1 MKKLVVLSMLVLT
14 AFLAACGGGVATVS
28 PPAQA
33 QDYQAAHLPTVEVPL
48 EAATE
53 PGELQGGE
61 VATTEPTLP
70 PTTEAAPTELA
81 TETEIA
87 TEVPTEIMTEEATPT
102 EVVTEVTATPEI
114 PTQQPTLPP
123 TEPSTAEPTIE
134 PTLAPSEVPTE
145 EGGAGGLGDQ
155 TATLPPTETAVP
167 SATATDTATL
177 VPTDTPA
184 PTDTDTPVPTNTA
197 TASPTDTPRPTDT
210 ATATA
215 TETLTP
221 VPTNTAT
228 ASPTDTPVPTDT
240 ATATATETLTPVPTD
255 TASPSPTATFTM
267 TMTPTFTPSFTL
279 TFTATFT
286 HTPSATYTPTET
298 YTPTLTFT
306 PTATLIP
313 SDTPTPTNTP
323 FVPPQEFTTYASEDL
338 HLSLDYPAEWAEPVF
353 DEPFLLISPDGSS
366 ETFPVAAIT
375 RGSPDYFA
383 SELGV
388 DEVSSPQAFLEAVAQ
403 SEADSEVSKV
413 SGYPYPTFALITSSD
428 DIKVRGLLFVVNDQ
442 DWIFLIGAADPETF
456 DLYSEATFQQMA
468 VSIVAESIEPTE
480 TPTHIPTNTPRPT
493 ATLPP
498 TLTPT
503 ATPVPILGE
512 TYQDEDAGFAFDYPE
527 GAEVSE
533 GENSVTVAAEVENI
547 PGEVYFVRGRPE
559 ALAEQG
565 IICES
570 RDPVEALRC
579 VNPDVEPTF
588 TDRYAKFGSPA
599 WFTVQ
604 NVETDGQVNAVV
616 SYVVAAGP
624 EWIFIRLTAPAS
636 DYTTANLQLFQPILD
651 SVLIEVQPVDIFG
664 RWGLR

>member
-1 MKKLVVLSMLVLT
+1 MKKLIVLSLLVLG

-28 PPAQA
+28 PPEQT
-33 QDYQAAHLPTVEVPL
+33 QDYQAAHFPTVEAPI

-53 PGELQGGE
+53 PGVSQGGE
-61 VATTEPTLP
+61 VATTEPTSP
-70 PTTEAAPTELA
+70 PATEATPTELA

-87 TEVPTEIMTEEATPT
+87 TEAPTETVTKEATPT
-102 EVVTEVTATPEI
+102 EVVTEVAATPEV
-114 PTQQPTLPP
+114 PTRQPTLPP
-123 TEPSTAEPTIE
+123 TEPPSAEPTIE

-145 EGGAGGLGDQ
+145 EGSAGGTGDQ
-155 TATLPPTETAVP
+155 TATLPPTDTAVP
-167 SATATDTATL
+167 SATATDTATS

-184 PTDTDTPVPTNTA
+184 PTDTATPTPTDTPVPTNTA
-197 TASPTDTPRPTDT
+197 TATDTDTPIPTDT

-215 TETLTP
+215 TETLTL

-228 ASPTDTPVPTDT
+228 ATDTDTPVPTDT
-240 ATATATETLTPVPTD
+240 P
-255 TASPSPTATFTM
+255 SPSPTATFTL
-267 TMTPTFTPSFTL
+267 TMTPTFTASFTL

-286 HTPSATYTPTET
+286 HTPSATYSPTET
-298 YTPTLTFT
+298 FTPTLTST

-366 ETFPVAAIT
+366 ETFPAAAIT
-375 RGSPDYFA
+375 RGSLDFFA
-383 SELGV
+383 EELGV
-388 DEVSSPQAFLEAVAQ
+388 EEVSSPQAFLEALALTDD
-403 SEADSEVSKV
+403 SSEVTKL
-413 SGYPYPTFALITSSD
+413 SGYPYPTFEIISTSD
-428 DIKVRGLLFVVNDQ
+428 EIKVRGLLFVVNDN

-456 DLYSEATFQQMA
+456 SLYSETTFQQIA
-468 VSIVAESIEPTE
+468 VSVVAESIEPTA
-480 TPTHIPTNTPRPT
+480 TPTPIPSNTPRPT

-512 TYQDEDAGFAFDYPE
+512 TYQDEEAGFAFDYPE

-547 PGEVYFVRGRPE
+547 PGEIYFVRGRPE
-559 ALAEQG
+559 DLAEQG

-579 VNPDVEPTF
+579 VNADVEPTY
-588 TDRYAKFGSPA
+588 TDRYEKFGSPA
-599 WFTVQ
+599 WFTFQ
-604 NVETDGQVNAVV
+604 NVEADGQVNAVV

-664 RWGLR
+664 RWGLN

>member
-1 MKKLVVLSMLVLT
+1 MKKLIVLSLLVLG

-28 PPAQA
+28 PPEQTR
-33 QDYQAAHLPTVEVPL
+33 DYQSALETVNAPTAEVVT

-53 PGELQGGE
+53 PGESQGGE
-61 VATTEPTLP
+61 VATTEPTSP
-70 PTTEAAPTELA
+70 PATEATPTELA

-87 TEVPTEIMTEEATPT
+87 TEAPTETVTEEATPT
-102 EVVTEVTATPEI
+102 EVVTEVAATPEV

-123 TEPSTAEPTIE
+123 TEPPTAEPTIE
-134 PTLAPSEVPTE
+134 PTLPPSEVPTE

-155 TATLPPTETAVP
+155 TATLPSTETAVP
-167 SATATDTATL
+167 SATATDTATS

-184 PTDTDTPVPTNTA
+184 PTDTATNTATPIPTDTPVPTNTA
-197 TASPTDTPRPTDT
+197 TATDTDTPIPSD
-210 ATATA
+210 
-215 TETLTP
+215 TP

-228 ASPTDTPVPTDT
+228 ATDTD
-240 ATATATETLTPVPTD
+240 TPVPTD
-255 TASPSPTATFTM
+255 TASPSPTAT
-267 TMTPTFTPSFTL
+267 FTL

-298 YTPTLTFT
+298 YTPTPTFT
-306 PTATLIP
+306 HTATLIP

-323 FVPPQEFTTYASEDL
+323 FVPPQEFTSYASEDL

-366 ETFPVAAIT
+366 ETFPAAAVT
-375 RGSPDYFA
+375 RGSLDFFA
-383 SELGV
+383 EELGV
-388 DEVSSPQAFLEAVAQ
+388 EEVSSPQAFLEALALTDD
-403 SEADSEVSKV
+403 SSEVTKL
-413 SGYPYPTFALITSSD
+413 SGYPYPTFEIISTSD
-428 DIKVRGLLFVVNDQ
+428 EIKVRGLLFVVNDN

-456 DLYSEATFQQMA
+456 SLYSETTFQQIA
-468 VSIVAESIEPTE
+468 VSMVAESIEPTA
-480 TPTHIPTNTPRPT
+480 TPTPIPSNTPRPT

-503 ATPVPILGE
+503 ATPVPMLGE
-512 TYQDEDAGFAFDYPE
+512 TYQDEEAGFAFDYPE

-547 PGEVYFVRGRPE
+547 PGEIYFVRGRPE
-559 ALAEQG
+559 DLAEQE

-579 VNPDVEPTF
+579 VNPDVEPTY
-588 TDRYAKFGSPA
+588 TDRYEKFGSPA
-599 WFTVQ
+599 WFTFQ
-604 NVETDGQVNAVV
+604 NVEADGQVNAVV

-664 RWGLR
+664 RWGLN

>member
-1 MKKLVVLSMLVLT
+1 MKKLVVLSLLVLG

-28 PPAQA
+28 PPEQT
-33 QDYQAAHLPTVEVPL
+33 QDYQAAHLPTVEAPI

-53 PGELQGGE
+53 PGASQGGE
-61 VATTEPTLP
+61 VATTEPTSP
-70 PTTEAAPTELA
+70 PA
-81 TETEIA
+81 T
-87 TEVPTEIMTEEATPT
+87 EATPT
-102 EVVTEVTATPEI
+102 EVVTEIAATPEV
-114 PTQQPTLPP
+114 
-123 TEPSTAEPTIE
+123 

-145 EGGAGGLGDQ
+145 EGGTGGTGDQ

-167 SATATDTATL
+167 SATATDTATS

-184 PTDTDTPVPTNTA
+184 PTDTATNTATPIPTDTPVPTNTA
-197 TASPTDTPRPTDT
+197 TATD
-210 ATATA
+210 
-215 TETLTP
+215 
-221 VPTNTAT
+221 
-228 ASPTDTPVPTDT
+228 TDTPVPTDT
-240 ATATATETLTPVPTD
+240 ATATATETLTLVPTNTATASPTDTPIPSDTPVPTNTATATDTDTPVPTD
-255 TASPSPTATFTM
+255 TLSPSPTATFTM
-267 TMTPTFTPSFTL
+267 TPTFTASFTL

-286 HTPSATYTPTET
+286 HTPSATYTPT
-298 YTPTLTFT
+298 LTFT
-306 PTATLIP
+306 PTATLTP

-353 DEPFLLISPDGSS
+353 DEPFLLVSPDGSS
-366 ETFPVAAIT
+366 ETFPAVAVT
-375 RGSPDYFA
+375 RGSPDFFA
-383 SELGV
+383 EELGAEAV
-388 DEVSSPQAFLEAVAQ
+388 DSPQAFLEALALTDD
-403 SEADSEVSKV
+403 SSEVTKV
-413 SGYPYPTFALITSSD
+413 SGYPYPTFELITSGG
-428 DIKVRGLLFVVNDQ
+428 DIKVRGLLFVVSDQ

-456 DLYSEATFQQMA
+456 SLYSETTFQQIA
-468 VSIVAESIEPTE
+468 VSVVAESIEPTA
-480 TPTHIPTNTPRPT
+480 TPTPIPSNTPRPT

-512 TYQDEDAGFAFDYPE
+512 TYQDEEAGFAFDYPE

-547 PGEVYFVRGRPE
+547 PGEIYFVRGRPE
-559 ALAEQG
+559 DLAEQG

-579 VNPDVEPTF
+579 VNADVEPTY
-588 TDRYAKFGSPA
+588 TDRYEKFGSPA
-599 WFTVQ
+599 WFTFQ
-604 NVETDGQVNAVV
+604 NVEADGQVNAVV

-664 RWGLR
+664 RWGLN

>member
-1 MKKLVVLSMLVLT
+1 MKKLVVLSLLVLT

-28 PPAQA
+28 PPEQT
-33 QDYQAAHLPTVEVPL
+33 QDYQATHLPAVEAPI

-53 PGELQGGE
+53 PGESQGGE
-61 VATTEPTLP
+61 VATTEPTTP
-70 PTTEAAPTELA
+70 PAITEAAPTEAVTA
-81 TETEIA
+81 TEA
-87 TEVPTEIMTEEATPT
+87 PTEVVTEEATPT
-102 EVVTEVTATPEI
+102 EAVTEVVATTEA
-114 PTQQPTLPP
+114 PTQMATLEPTEAPTTVPTLV
-123 TEPSTAEPTIE
+123 
-134 PTLAPSEVPTE
+134 PSEVPSEIPTE
-145 EGGAGGLGDQ
+145 EGGAGGTGDQ
-155 TATLPPTETAVP
+155 TATLPPTETAIP
-167 SATATDTATL
+167 SATATDTATSI
-177 VPTDTPA
+177 PTDTPA
-184 PTDTDTPVPTNTA
+184 PTDTATPVPT
-197 TASPTDTPRPTDT
+197 DTPM
-210 ATATA
+210 
-215 TETLTP
+215 
-221 VPTNTAT
+221 PTNTAT

-240 ATATATETLTPVPTD
+240 A
-255 TASPSPTATFTM
+255 SPSPTATFTL
-267 TMTPTFTPSFTL
+267 TMTPTFTPSFTM

-298 YTPTLTFT
+298 YTPTPTFT

-366 ETFPVAAIT
+366 ETFPAAAIT
-375 RGSPDYFA
+375 RGSLDFFA
-383 SELGV
+383 EELGV
-388 DEVSSPQAFLEAVAQ
+388 EEVSSPQAFLEALALTDD
-403 SEADSEVSKV
+403 SSEVTKL
-413 SGYPYPTFALITSSD
+413 SGYPYPTFEIISTSD
-428 DIKVRGLLFVVNDQ
+428 EIKVRGLLFVVNDN

-456 DLYSEATFQQMA
+456 SLYSETTFQQIA
-468 VSIVAESIEPTE
+468 VSVVAESIEPTA
-480 TPTHIPTNTPRPT
+480 TPTPIPSNTPRPT
-493 ATLPP
+493 TTLPP

-512 TYQDEDAGFAFDYPE
+512 TYQDEEAGFAFDYPE

-547 PGEVYFVRGRPE
+547 PGEIYFVRGRPE
-559 ALAEQG
+559 DLAEQG

-579 VNPDVEPTF
+579 VNADVEPTY
-588 TDRYAKFGSPA
+588 TDRYEKFGSPA

-604 NVETDGQVNAVV
+604 NVATDGKVNAVV

-636 DYTTANLQLFQPILD
+636 DFTTANLQLFQPILD

-664 RWGLR
+664 RWGLN